1 MTSPPTLTDDD
12 YARLLELRTG
22 LRVFLHWSET
32 QAKRAGLTP
41 AQHQLLLAVRGHPQ
55 PPTVG
60 ELASSLVLR
69 PHSVTELVD
78 RAASAGLVVRI
89 VGSGDGRI
97 VRVRLTS
104 RGASLLESL
113 TTLHLDELDRLARRI
128 GPIIAGLERP
138 AVA

>member
-1 MTSPPTLTDDD
+1 M
-12 YARLLELRTG
+12 
-22 LRVFLHWSET
+22 FLHWSET

-89 VGSGDGRI
+89 AGSGDGRI

-138 AVA
+138 AIA